1 MAEDQHTPAAIAE
14 PAGAGTEPSRPRAK
28 AIVLMSG
35 GLDSTLAAKLLQE
48 QGVEVLGVNFST
60 GFCVSDHKRATAKA
74 DEDPKKLRHEGLRAG
89 ADLGV
94 PVEIVDLRDDYLE
107 VVFNPKH
114 GYGAHMNPCID
125 CRAHMLK
132 KAKVIMEREG
142 ADFIATGEV
151 LGQRP
156 MSQRK
161 DTMRIVEKDSG
172 LEGRLLRPLSAK
184 RLKPTLAEQAGLVDR
199 EQLLGLQGRGRRKQM
214 DLIESRGITDYPL
227 PAGGCCFL
235 TDESYAK
242 KFRDKMTHR
251 GKERIGWDD
260 VSLLKLGRHFRLAP
274 GLKLV
279 VGRNE
284 HENDFL
290 ERFSDGRVRLEA
302 RDAQGPLALTDESLP
317 SPEQER
323 LCAAIVARYSD
334 AKSDATVVVVAT
346 GGGTEPRTYD
356 VAPLL
361 DEEILGPLRL

>member
-1 MAEDQHTPAAIAE
+1 MPEDQHTPAATAE
-14 PAGAGTEPSRPRAK
+14 PAGAGTKPAHPRAK

-60 GFCVSDHKRATAKA
+60 GFCVSDHKRATAKP
-74 DEDPKKLRHEGLRAG
+74 DEDPKKMRHEGLRAG

-94 PVEIVDLRDDYLE
+94 PVEIVDLREDYLE

-114 GYGAHMNPCID
+114 GYGANMNPCID

-132 KAKVIMEREG
+132 KAKAIMEREG

-161 DTMRIVEKDSG
+161 DTMRIIEKDSG

-184 RLKPTLAEQAGLVDR
+184 RLKPTQAEQSGLVDR
-199 EQLLGLQGRGRRKQM
+199 EKLLGLQGRGRRKQM

-235 TDESYAK
+235 TDEAYAR
-242 KFRDKMTHR
+242 KFRDKMVHR
-251 GKERIGWDD
+251 GKERIGWED

-274 GLKLV
+274 TLKLI

-290 ERFSDGRVRLEA
+290 ERFAAGRVRLEA

-317 SPEQER
+317 NPEQER
-323 LCAAIVARYSD
+323 LCAAIVARYCD
-334 AKSDATVVVVAT
+334 AKSEASVAVTAT
-346 GGGTEPRTYD
+346 GGETEPRTYE

-361 DEEILGPLRL
+361 DEGVLGPLRL

>member
-1 MAEDQHTPAAIAE
+1 MSDPTHDEGPHDHPGKTPQR
-14 PAGAGTEPSRPRAK
+14 RPK

-60 GFCVSDHKRATAKA
+60 GFCVTDHKRATAKPGS
-74 DEDPKKLRHEGLRAG
+74 DPKKLRHEGLRAG

-94 PVEIVDLRDDYLE
+94 PVEIVDLREDYLD

-114 GYGAHMNPCID
+114 GYGANMNPCVD

-132 KAKVIMEREG
+132 KAKAIMEREG
-142 ADFIATGEV
+142 ADFVATGEV

-184 RLKPTLAEQAGLVDR
+184 RLKPTLAEQEGLVDR
-199 EQLLGLQGRGRRKQM
+199 ELLLGLQGRGRRKQM
-214 DLIESRGITDYPL
+214 DLIEARGITDYPL

-235 TDESYAK
+235 TDAAYAR
-242 KFRDKMTHR
+242 KFRDKMLHR
-251 GKERIGWDD
+251 GKARMDWED
-260 VSLLKLGRHFRLAP
+260 VVLLKLGRHFRLSP
-274 GLKLV
+274 ELKLI

-284 HENDFL
+284 EENEFL
-290 ERFSDGRVRLEA
+290 DRYCKGRVRFEA
-302 RDAQGPLALTDESLP
+302 PEVEGPVALADESLP
-317 SPEQER
+317 TFEMER
-323 LCAAIVARYSD
+323 LCAAIVARFGD
-334 AKSDATVVVVAT
+334 GKRLATVKVEAT
-346 GGGTEPRTYD
+346 GGEAPPRTYE
-356 VAPLL
+356 VAPLW
-361 DEEILGPLRL
+361 DEDVLGPMRV